1 MRHFQ
6 KPDDFK
12 AFNAFNAFNAFK
24 KQWLSRLSKV
34 RSFKI
39 AGLSTLP
46 TLAAILLLVLTGCG
60 HNIVNYS
67 DAIGLETTFRPDS
80 GIFGIVIRY
89 GKILSV
95 CIRENTVVEMTGE
108 GNGRG
113 DVSGTGSA
121 SASGSV
127 KVQTGDQVNGYTVDA
142 IRARNGAK

>member
-1 MRHFQ
+1 MVRFQ
-6 KPDDFK
+6 KSYT
-12 AFNAFNAFNAFK
+12 FNDFK
-24 KQWLSRLSKV
+24 KQGLSRLSKV
-34 RSFKI
+34 RDFKI

-60 HNIVNYS
+60 HNIVNYG
-67 DAIGLETTFRPDS
+67 DGIGLETTFRPDS
-80 GIFGIVIRY
+80 GNFGVVIRY

-95 CIRENTVVEMTGE
+95 CIRENTLVEMTGE
-108 GNGRG
+108 GNGGG
-113 DVSGTGSA
+113 DSGTGAA